1 MLHRNTPH
9 SLVRCIAELH
19 NKEKALAATRQ
30 EKENL
35 ADKLISVM
43 ANYEKRKTDAL
54 NGIARLVGEEPVD
67 NDLESPG
74 HNAPRFSGF

>member
-1 MLHRNTPH
+1 
-9 SLVRCIAELH
+9 
-19 NKEKALAATRQ
+19 
-30 EKENL
+30 
-35 ADKLISVM
+35 M